1 MEKFSKI
8 IENIENGGYYKI
20 NATIELIVEAENSGE
35 AGYLADSTLGSIEEC
50 SNYTIDL
57 IEETDERI
65 SENKKE
71 K

>member
-8 IENIENGGYYKI
+8 VENIENGGYYKI
-20 NATIELIVEAENSGE
+20 NATIELIIKAENSGE
-35 AGYLADSTLGSIEEC
+35 AGYLSDSIIGSIEKC

-65 SENKKE
+65 SENKNE